1 MNEATLE
8 QIRRH
13 RQDDVRQLAL
23 KGMDPLVVQ
32 QIAGWQVAR
41 TKVPSWAEVEGLHY
55 PRHLSLE
62 QCSSEQTAR
71 YKASLL
77 SPGDTFVDLTGGFGV
92 DFFFMSQPFQRR
104 VYVEQQQ
111 ELCDIARHNFNLLN
125 HPCTVVCGSATEY
138 LQQMPHASAIYIDPA
153 RRDAHGART
162 YSISDCTPNVL
173 ELQELLVKKADRVI
187 IKLSPMLDW
196 HKAASDL
203 QHISAIHIVSVQ
215 NECKELLLVIADGA
229 MSEAPVVCINLLADG
244 THQRFEYNPATN
256 AQSANVNAKVN
267 ATYLYE
273 PNASIMKAGCF
284 DEIGDFYQICKL
296 SANSHLYVSN
306 HEVKDFPGRGFQIL
320 SIPSMNKR
328 ELKEA
333 LRDIDRANITVR
345 NFPMSAEALRKRLR
359 LKDGGDLYIFATTV
373 GDGSHQL
380 FICRKIV

>member
-1 MNEATLE
+1 
-8 QIRRH
+8 
-13 RQDDVRQLAL
+13 
-23 KGMDPLVVQ
+23 
-32 QIAGWQVAR
+32 
-41 TKVPSWAEVEGLHY
+41 
-55 PRHLSLE
+55 
-62 QCSSEQTAR
+62 
-71 YKASLL
+71 
-77 SPGDTFVDLTGGFGV
+77 
-92 DFFFMSQPFQRR
+92 
-104 VYVEQQQ
+104 
-111 ELCDIARHNFNLLN
+111 
-125 HPCTVVCGSATEY
+125 
-138 LQQMPHASAIYIDPA
+138 
-153 RRDAHGART
+153 
-162 YSISDCTPNVL
+162 
-173 ELQELLVKKADRVI
+173 
-187 IKLSPMLDW
+187 MLDW

-215 NECKELLLVIADGA
+215 NECKELLLVLADGA

-244 THQRFEYNPATN
+244 TLQRFEYNPATN
-256 AQSANVNAKVN
+256 AQSTNINAKVN
-267 ATYLYE
+267 TTYLYE

-296 SANSHLYVSN
+296 SANSHLYVSD
-306 HEVKDFPGRGFQIL
+306 HEVKDFPGRRFQIL